1 MNFMNRKMF
10 ATGGSAENP
19 YFYVD
24 ATGNTKYLDQA
35 KLVPILRN
43 TDITALEALIQN
55 PDVTYSPATQ
65 EVFRQIVGERK
76 ATFSSTDP
84 SLFQFGE
91 FLPDNLT
98 GLSALRDIAGFGLDF
113 AGQVGE
119 GVVNLGR
126 SLTSGF
132 GERSVDDPEFA
143 PLDLI
148 PSQRFPNVPDTI
160 TGRPGTKEGFMSG
173 FDESGILRRGYTNP
187 QLASILDRA
196 LGEVQDFS
204 NEIDALDEVTT
215 PVVETED
222 TLDTEIPTSMT
233 DVESKTFTPDLDAMS
248 EMSTTLGTRF
258 KPGSVGFER
267 EQGRR
272 LAFEQDMIGRDQFGN
287 IIERP
292 DEIQLPPDVKDEID
306 KTLKEITPI
315 EVLVDTDKTV
325 EQSQAENL
333 IKFDPPEI
341 NLEQVDLTPAP
352 EPAPEPIPKQTTGI
366 FGSDRFLDFI
376 RNVGSELVATG
387 QLGEG
392 LAAGAAKAA
401 EERTARD
408 LLEEQE
414 RKKFERDR
422 QLAIELQKIKSQGSS
437 LLEPSQ
443 LGALQKDINKL
454 STDVKDYGGTEAS
467 IAIMNSA
474 IDLFD
479 EAIKNNVPITGLPG
493 YGVRGIDKL
502 KAFFGSTDE
511 NVSDSTKIVNYI
523 DQVKQRSIREILNE
537 SGRTISNLDREIVD
551 RVFGEIN
558 LTDKPSE
565 IRKKLFNAREN
576 LIRNNQDKRRS
587 IESTFNIVRNPAY
600 KGVGN
605 DAIEPFVTDILRII
619 YGSPNI
625 PQTSGDITSGIID
638 INLEST

>member
-160 TGRPGTKEGFMSG
+160 TGRPGTEEGFMSG
-173 FDESGILRRGYTNP
+173 FDKSGILRRGYTNP

-233 DVESKTFTPDLDAMS
+233 DVEPKILSPRTES
-248 EMSTTLGTRF
+248 ETIGQAF
-258 KPGSVGFER
+258 EPGSVGFER
-267 EQGRR
+267 QQARR
-272 LAFEQDMIGRDQFGN
+272 LAYEQSLIGRDEFGN
-287 IIERP
+287 VIERP
-292 DEIQLPPDVKDEID
+292 DEIQLPPDIKDEID

-341 NLEQVDLTPAP
+341 KLEQVDLT
-352 EPAPEPIPKQTTGI
+352 PAPEPIPKQTTGI

-422 QLAIELQKIKSQGSS
+422 QLAIELQQIKSQGSS
-437 LLEPSQ
+437 LLEPAQ

-467 IAIMNSA
+467 IAIMDSA

-479 EAIKNNVPITGLPG
+479 EAIKNKVPITGLPG
-493 YGVRGIDKL
+493 YAVRGVDKL

-551 RVFGEIN
+551 GVFGEIN

-587 IESTFNIVRNPAY
+587 IESTFSIVRNPAY